1 MTKAMKRIL
10 LLLTVALLSMTAC
23 TDKFFDLYPTDSMTS
38 DNYMNNVSE
47 IGTVLDA
54 AYAGMRGDFGN
65 AIVYIGDLPT
75 DNAYDYKLNNSS
87 AHISL
92 SDSTVDSQNSVIGG
106 LWYACYQIIN
116 RCCLVLESLDKLEN
130 VSTADYNNL
139 AGQAKFLRA
148 YAYYVMVRVWGD
160 VPLVLEDIKDYMKVF
175 EYGRT
180 PVDQVY
186 AQIIEDLKDA
196 ESKLPDFRP
205 SAEKG
210 RVTATAAQAILGDVY
225 LTRGDYAT
233 AKGYFE
239 KVIAKEGPNLGLLT
253 DYAAIFDSNNVNN
266 KEIIFAIQYAHNQT
280 PSLSN
285 YLGRAAL
292 GNINGQYVDPD
303 GQGES
308 RIFGVNVLMMT
319 HELEAKFVE
328 GDLRRSVVFTGVS
341 SPDYGCTIPMT
352 LKYFDYQNVA
362 DGNSGNNPDCGCHT
376 IISRYSDI
384 LLKYAECLVET
395 GDLSKALVQLKR
407 VRERAGLATDVAE
420 SKDALKQAIADER
433 QLELCMEGHRW
444 FDLVRTGTALSIMK
458 TWYSKV
464 NAPEL
469 HPTILQYEYGD
480 NQAIDQHELLY
491 PLPYAQ
497 VELNPDKLTQNPGY

>member
-1 MTKAMKRIL
+1 MKRIIL
-10 LLLTVALLSMTAC
+10 FLTVAVLAVTAC
-23 TDKFFDLYPTDSMTS
+23 SDKFFDLYPTDSMTS

-116 RCCLVLESLDKLEN
+116 RCCLVLESLDALEN
-130 VSTADYNNL
+130 VPEARYNDL
-139 AGQAKFLRA
+139 AGQAKFLRG
-148 YAYYVMVRVWGD
+148 YVYYVMARVWGD

-186 AQIIEDLKDA
+186 KQIVEDLKDA
-196 ESKLPDFRP
+196 ESKLPDFRA

-210 RVTATAAQAILGDVY
+210 RVTATAAQAILADVY

-239 KVIAKEGPNLGLLT
+239 KVIAKEGANLGLL
-253 DYAAIFDSNNVNN
+253 DNYASIFDANNVNN
-266 KEIIFAIQYAHNQT
+266 KEVIFAIQYAHNQT
-280 PSLSN
+280 PSLAN

-292 GNINGQYVDPD
+292 GNINGQYVDPA

-319 HELEAKFVE
+319 HELEAKFSA
-328 GDLRRSVVFTGVS
+328 DDKRRSVVYTGVS

-376 IISRYSDI
+376 IISRHSDI

-395 GDLSKALVQLKR
+395 GDLPKAIDQLKR
-407 VRERAGLATDVAE
+407 VRTRAGLDTDVE
-420 SKDALKQAIADER
+420 QNKDAVKKAIADER

-444 FDLVRTGTALSIMK
+444 FDLVRTGMAISTMT

-464 NAPEL
+464 NAPAL
-469 HPTILQYEYGD
+469 HKTIMQYEYGD
-480 NQAIDQHELLY
+480 NQSIDQHELIY
-491 PLPYAQ
+491 PIPYAQ
-497 VELNPDKLTQNPGY
+497 VELNPDKLKQNPGY

>member
-1 MTKAMKRIL
+1 MKRIIL
-10 LLLTVALLSMTAC
+10 FLIVALFSVTAC
-23 TDKFFDLYPTDSMTS
+23 SDEFFDLYPTDSMTS
-38 DNYMNNVSE
+38 ENYMNSVSE

-92 SDSTVDSQNSVIGG
+92 SDSTVDSQNSVLSG

-130 VSTADYNNL
+130 VSTADYNRL
-139 AGQAKFLRA
+139 AGQAKFLRG

-180 PVDQVY
+180 PADQVY

-196 ESKLPDFRP
+196 ESKLPDTYP
-205 SAEKG
+205 SADKG

-225 LTRGDYAT
+225 LTRGDYST

-239 KVIAKEGPNLGLLT
+239 KIIAKEGANLGLLD
-253 DYAAIFDSNNVNN
+253 DYAKIFDSNNVNN
-266 KEIIFAIQYAHNQT
+266 KEVIFAIQYAHNQT
-280 PSLSN
+280 PSLAN

-292 GNINGQYVDPD
+292 GNINGQYIDPVGD
-303 GQGES
+303 GAS

-319 HELEAKFVE
+319 HELEAKFVAA
-328 GDLRRSVVFTGVS
+328 DKRRSVVYTGVS

-352 LKYFDYQNVA
+352 LKYFDYQNIL
-362 DGNSGNNPDCGCHT
+362 DGNSGNSPDCGCHT
-376 IISRYSDI
+376 IVSRYADI

-395 GDLSKALVQLKR
+395 GDIPKAITQLTR
-407 VRERAGLATDVAE
+407 IRTRAGLPTDVAAD
-420 SKDALKQAIADER
+420 KAAVKKAIADER

-444 FDLVRTGTALSIMK
+444 FDLVRTGTALSTMK
-458 TWYSKV
+458 VWYSKV
-464 NAPEL
+464 NAPAL
-469 HPTILQYEYGD
+469 HPTIMQYEYGD
-480 NQAIDQHELLY
+480 NQSIDEHELIY

-497 VELNPDKLTQNPGY
+497 VELNPDKLKQNPGY

>member
-1 MTKAMKRIL
+1 MKRIIL
-10 LLLTVALLSMTAC
+10 FLTVAVLAVTAC
-23 TDKFFDLYPTDSMTS
+23 SDKFFDLYPTDSMTS

-116 RCCLVLESLDKLEN
+116 RCCLVLESLDALEN
-130 VSTADYNNL
+130 VPEARYNDL
-139 AGQAKFLRA
+139 VGQAKFLRG
-148 YAYYVMVRVWGD
+148 YVYYVMARVWGD

-186 AQIIEDLKDA
+186 KQIVEDLKDA
-196 ESKLPDFRP
+196 ESKLPDFRA

-210 RVTATAAQAILGDVY
+210 RVTATAAQAILADVY

-239 KVIAKEGPNLGLLT
+239 KVIAKEGANLGLL
-253 DYAAIFDSNNVNN
+253 DNYASIFDANNVNN

-280 PSLSN
+280 PSLAN

-292 GNINGQYVDPD
+292 GNINGQYVDPA
-303 GQGES
+303 GKGES

-319 HELEAKFVE
+319 HELEAKFSA
-328 GDLRRSVVFTGVS
+328 DDKRRSVVYTGVS

-384 LLKYAECLVET
+384 LLKYAECLAET
-395 GDLSKALVQLKR
+395 GDLPKAIDQLKR
-407 VRERAGLATDVAE
+407 VRTRAGLDTDVE
-420 SKDALKQAIADER
+420 QNKDAVKKAIADER

-444 FDLVRTGTALSIMK
+444 FDLVRTGMAISTMT

-464 NAPEL
+464 NAPAL
-469 HPTILQYEYGD
+469 HKTIMQYEYGD
-480 NQAIDQHELLY
+480 NQSIDQHELIY
-491 PLPYAQ
+491 PIPYAQ
-497 VELNPDKLTQNPGY
+497 VELNPDKLKQNPGY